1 MENSFF
7 LSFSLNLK
15 NVAKCG
21 KSEKYGK
28 KCGKIIKNVANAP

>member
-1 MENSFF
+1 MAKV
-7 LSFSLNLK
+7 K

-28 KCGKIIKNVANAP
+28 NMAKTSKIWQKPYL